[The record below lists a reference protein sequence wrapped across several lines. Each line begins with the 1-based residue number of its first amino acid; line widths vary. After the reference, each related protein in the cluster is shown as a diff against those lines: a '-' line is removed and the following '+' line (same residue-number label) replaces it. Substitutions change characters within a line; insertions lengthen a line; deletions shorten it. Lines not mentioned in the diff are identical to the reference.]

1 MSRASLVTHANRN
14 NAVQMKLDVANG
26 QVTVSGNSPEIGK
39 VEEKVGFANLDG
51 RDLSISF
58 NPDYM
63 QAALRAAR
71 SVADAVKINF
81 TEPLRPFTVVPAKE
95 GVEFVQLITPIR
107 TF

>member
-1 MSRASLVTHANRN
+1 MLNDAGYA
-14 NAVQMKLDVANG
+14 AWQ
-26 QVTVSGNSPEIGK
+26 IGW
-39 VEEKVGFANLDG
+39 FCFSQP
-51 RDLSISF
+51 RS
-58 NPDYM
+58 
-63 QAALRAAR
+63 LRAAR